1 MNSIRRARLPMHK
14 NYCLELN
21 NGIYRVDKNITTSIA
36 SQPMEEVSFAPVD
49 PMHPERPVYTGTALQ
64 KVSVCG
70 AERRFAIYIPESY
83 PISGPSWF
91 VFPDSGVTASD
102 FLKMPAWV
110 RLAEQQRVA
119 LVVLESE
126 SEGWNEKNIGD
137 EIEYAEAV
145 FAKANARNY
154 VGLNEATYYTI
165 GLGEGAYVSTAYAI
179 LNSSAFSAIAEDGNF
194 GLHPDLLE
202 QLKTI
207 RSDRNVLQKK
217 TDVPIAAWFSDLDG
231 SRADEKQAVIRT
243 FLSAAKAEDRGLET
257 KQARVFQQ
265 NFSRIQNDINR
276 YPVVEMFVTS
286 CDRRQNLHPE
296 ELHSDMV
303 QFGLRF
309 KKWLCVGNGE
319 YRPAR
324 TADDMGLIRF
334 EKIFDGRKRE
344 WYLYV
349 PSSYHL
355 DPDKPRPVVIGLHGY
370 SNTGIMFAESS
381 DWHVVAEKRDFF
393 VLYPTA
399 FPCNMA
405 TGKNSVPLPTWNSLQ
420 MHSDSDDVGFILEML
435 KDTETAYPIDP
446 ERVFVV
452 GHSNGALMTHRLM
465 QEAPLHFAGFGPQ
478 ACQFHFSLDGKR
490 VENELPDDGIIRPV
504 WLIMGHEDVGDRDS
518 MEPGSTN
525 VRFLDMMCRV
535 NGLDRRNDSIL
546 RNGKFTTH
554 TFCTGSGIPLVK
566 FSGVMDLPHCYMP
579 DMANLVWDEFFCHLR
594 RKADGSI
601 QFTF

>member
-1 MNSIRRARLPMHK
+1 MH
-14 NYCLELN
+14 NDYCLELN
-21 NGIYRVDKNITTSIA
+21 DGTYRVDKNITTSIA
-36 SQPMEEVSFAPVD
+36 SQQMEEVTFAPVD
-49 PMHPERPVYTGTALQ
+49 PMHPEQPVYTGTVLQ
-64 KVSVCG
+64 TVTVSG
-70 AERRFAIYIPESY
+70 RERRFAIYIPKTC

-91 VFPDSGVTASD
+91 VFPKSGTTASD
-102 FLKMPAWV
+102 FLKSSSFT
-110 RLAEQQRVA
+110 RLSEEQRVT
-119 LVVLESE
+119 LVVLESTPY
-126 SEGWNEKNIGD
+126 GWDEKNIGD
-137 EIEYAEAV
+137 EMAYAEAV
-145 FAKANARNY
+145 FAKANSRNY

-165 GLGEGAYVSTAYAI
+165 GLGEGAYISTAYAI
-179 LNSSAFSAIAEDGNF
+179 LNSSSFSAIAEDGNF
-194 GLHPDLLE
+194 GLRPELLE

-207 RSDRNVLQKK
+207 RSDRNALQNK
-217 TDVPIAAWFSDLDG
+217 TDVPIAAWFSDPDG
-231 SRADEKQAVIRT
+231 SRAEEKQAVIRT

-257 KQARVFQQ
+257 KQAHVFQQ
-265 NFSRIQNDINR
+265 NFSRIQNNVNR
-276 YPVVEMFVTS
+276 SPIIEVLVTDH
-286 CDRRQNLHPE
+286 DRRIGENSE
-296 ELHSDMV
+296 TLHSDMV

-324 TADDMGLIRF
+324 TAEDMGLIRF
-334 EKIFDGRKRE
+334 EKIIDGRKRE

-349 PSSYHL
+349 PSSYRL
-355 DPDKPRPVVIGLHGY
+355 DPGKPRPAVIGLHGY

-405 TGKNSVPLPTWNSLQ
+405 TGENSVPLPTWNSLQ
-420 MHSDSDDVGFILEML
+420 MHSDSDDVRFILEML
-435 KDTETAYPIDP
+435 KETEHNYPIDP

-465 QEAPLHFAGFGPQ
+465 QDAPLIFAGFGPQ

-490 VENELPDDGIIRPV
+490 VDNELPDDGIIRPV
-504 WLIMGHEDVGDRDS
+504 WLIVGHEDVGDQDS

-535 NGLDRRNDSIL
+535 NHLDRQNDSIL
-546 RNGKFTTH
+546 QNGKYTTH
-554 TFCTGSGIPLVK
+554 TFCNSRGVPLVK

-594 RKADGSI
+594 RKKDGSV
-601 QFTF
+601 QYTF